1 MKNKMVSPFVCFI
14 NAGRFGTQHEITS
27 LIGSVYEGCEDAN
40 PCSPHRKNMD
50 ARSIPLE
57 NR

>member
-40 PCSPHRKNMD
+40 LCSPHRKIWM
-50 ARSIPLE
+50 PE
-57 NR
+57 VFH